1 MTEILSSELELP
13 GGGERPRGGLQLDKA
28 VIHFPAALGVNMP
41 QSKISTIIKLK
52 IHPELSKIQ

>member
-1 MTEILSSELELP
+1 MTEILSSELEPP

-28 VIHFPAALGVNMP
+28 VIHFPALGVNMP

-52 IHPELSKIQ
+52 IHPELSKIH